1 MRLIECVPN
10 FSEGRDPTVVARIR
24 DAIAGVNGVYV
35 LDCSSDA
42 SHNRSVITFVASPSV
57 IAEGT
62 FAGILAARDHIDMR
76 DHTGVH
82 PRIGAAD
89 VVPFV
94 PLDHS
99 TMAEG
104 VEVAVR
110 LGERVGAE
118 LDIPVYLYGEA
129 ARTPERRRLAH
140 VRRGQ
145 LEGLRDAI
153 VADPSRAPDFG
164 PLRTHPTFG
173 AVAIGARPVLV
184 AFNVHIGDLSAMPV
198 AREVARAVR
207 ESSGGLAGVRA
218 LALEVAGQ
226 AQVSMNLVDLTTTTV
241 QAEYHAVEREA
252 ARRGASVTW
261 SELVGLVPEGEIG
274 DAGAAAAVQ
283 LRDFHDGRVLERR
296 IRSVVPAR

>member
-1 MRLIECVPN
+1 
-10 FSEGRDPTVVARIR
+10 
-24 DAIAGVNGVYV
+24 
-35 LDCSSDA
+35 
-42 SHNRSVITFVASPSV
+42 
-57 IAEGT
+57 
-62 FAGILAARDHIDMR
+62 
-76 DHTGVH
+76 
-82 PRIGAAD
+82 
-89 VVPFV
+89 
-94 PLDHS
+94 
-99 TMAEG
+99 
-104 VEVAVR
+104 
-110 LGERVGAE
+110 
-118 LDIPVYLYGEA
+118 
-129 ARTPERRRLAH
+129 AH

-241 QAEYHAVEREA
+241 QAAYHAVEREA
-252 ARRGASVTW
+252 ARRGASVT
-261 SELVGLVPEGEIG
+261 
-274 DAGAAAAVQ
+274 
-283 LRDFHDGRVLERR
+283 
-296 IRSVVPAR
+296 